1 MVLNYCEWHMRH
13 GASCQS
19 SSSPVTPKCS
29 IDCRP
34 STQVTTAYSRSR
46 STGTNYSQPSATL
59 CEVHIC
65 VYPSRDRASRRR
77 DFNAHPS
84 RVICS
89 RWRACKMYSAPK
101 SGRTLLWKI
110 SLRAPMAELRRTL
123 VDDQAIVLA
132 PTAARR
138 ADRWR
143 CSEELL
149 CCSSMQ
155 QLSWGN
161 NLST

>member
-13 GASCQS
+13 GPSYQS

-65 VYPSRDRASRRR
+65 LHPSRNRASRRR
-77 DFNAHPS
+77 DFKCASFKGNMLAL
-84 RVICS
+84 
-89 RWRACKMYSAPK
+89 A
-101 SGRTLLWKI
+101 
-110 SLRAPMAELRRTL
+110 SLQ
-123 VDDQAIVLA
+123 DVLG
-132 PTAARR
+132 
-138 ADRWR
+138 
-143 CSEELL
+143 S
-149 CCSSMQ
+149 
-155 QLSWGN
+155 
-161 NLST
+161 

>member
-65 VYPSRDRASRRR
+65 V
-77 DFNAHPS
+77 HPS
-84 RVICS
+84 RTGHLDDAILMRILQGEYARVGEPAKCTRLHS
-89 RWRACKMYSAPK
+89 RAEHCC
-101 SGRTLLWKI
+101 G
-110 SLRAPMAELRRTL
+110 SLA
-123 VDDQAIVLA
+123 
-132 PTAARR
+132 
-138 ADRWR
+138 
-143 CSEELL
+143 S
-149 CCSSMQ
+149 
-155 QLSWGN
+155 
-161 NLST
+161 